1 MLDKFVFRNI
11 FYLFLNKIYFKV
23 AVEAIQNI
31 RTVVQ
36 LSKEEH
42 FYNEYSKLLDM
53 VYRYDNFSF

>member
-1 MLDKFVFRNI
+1 
-11 FYLFLNKIYFKV
+11 LFLNKIYFKV

>member
-1 MLDKFVFRNI
+1 LYFEI

-36 LSKEEH
+36 LSKEEY